1 MKIGAEVSKR
11 FVTNVLGTL
20 AGFLGTVFFTRELGF
35 DGIGTYAAYFS
46 LQMIAANVF
55 SFGLYPVVVKRV
67 SGGDREAREFTSGA
81 LILFAGVAVVAG
93 LSVAF
98 RGLINELLG
107 VNVALLVPLG
117 VLTWGLFRL
126 SGSFLEGKQRVA
138 LVGAIENG
146 RYALIV
152 PIQTALVVA
161 GHGVTGLVWGLIAG
175 QFLTFLVSYVGFARV
190 IPARPSVDMFRSFV
204 DFSKYAYVRSVSS
217 QLFKQADYLLI
228 QQFVGP
234 AATGVYK
241 NVFTLTE
248 ASMLFSSA
256 LAQVAFPQ
264 FSALNEAGD
273 EEEEVTRLLSA
284 VFTYAG
290 LFAIPIVGGGAVI
303 GNALLLTIYGESA
316 GTATLPLLGAV
327 GLANALVPI
336 LAVANLLNGYRE
348 GLEKFFL
355 GTGRPRLYAASGVL
369 LIAVYGVSAAPLT
382 IWFGAWGV
390 AWATV
395 LAFGASVASMLVF
408 LDESVPSSTY
418 ADVGHQVAA
427 MAAMTA
433 VVYGLKLQ
441 LGGAAGAVRIAIL
454 LAVGGL
460 TYFGV
465 LLALSERIRIDA
477 VAVFRDL
484 RAQLLS

>member
-11 FVTNVLGTL
+11 FVTNVLGTV

-35 DGIGTYAAYFS
+35 GGIGTYAAYFS

-55 SFGLYPVVVKRV
+55 SFGLYPVLVKRV
-67 SGGDREAREFTSGA
+67 SGGDTEAREFASGA
-81 LILFAGVAVVAG
+81 LVLLAGVAAVAA

-98 RGLINELLG
+98 RGTINGLLG
-107 VNVALLVPLG
+107 VDVALLVPLG

-152 PIQTALVVA
+152 PIQAALVVE
-161 GHGVTGLVWGLIAG
+161 GHGVRGLVWGLIAG

-190 IPARPSVDMFRSFV
+190 VPARPSVALFRSFV
-204 DFSKYAYVRSVSS
+204 GFSKYAYVRSVSS

-273 EEEEVTRLLSA
+273 DEEVGRLLSA

-290 LFAIPIVGGGAVI
+290 LFAVPIVGGGAVI

-316 GTATLPLLGAV
+316 GTATLPVLGAV
-327 GLANALVPI
+327 GLANALVPV
-336 LAVANLLNGYRE
+336 LAVANLINGYRE

-369 LIAVYGVSAAPLT
+369 LIGVYGVSAVPLT

-395 LAFGASVASMLVF
+395 LAFGASVATMLVF
-408 LDESVPSSTY
+408 LDESVPASTY
-418 ADVGHQVAA
+418 TDVGHQVAS
-427 MAAMTA
+427 MAVMTA
-433 VVYGLKLQ
+433 VVYALKLQ
-441 LGGAAGAVRIAIL
+441 LGGAAGAVRIAAL

-465 LLALSERIRIDA
+465 LLGLSERIRIDA
-477 VAVFRDL
+477 VAVLRDL
-484 RAQLLS
+484 RGQLLS